1 MDLSTLPAP
10 LAFLFVIQINNAAE
24 LTQEIL
30 KSLNDIEFDGNVLPL
45 MVCRLGRREI
55 DNEELFEIVQ
65 IKHLID

>member
-1 MDLSTLPAP
+1 LDLSTLPAP